1 MNGKPMID
9 KVVVVRKVAAASPVP
24 HDSSFDPKAH
34 PPEYEM
40 HVFVKGYDD
49 RASDATLDRLLDSV
63 GIESED
69 LAKFKLAIRALSFGD
84 YVSIDVPYGA

>member
-1 MNGKPMID
+1 MKTKPMVD
-9 KVVVVRKVAAASPVP
+9 KVVVVRKVAAANPDP

-40 HVFVKGYDD
+40 HVFVKSYDH
-49 RASDATLDRLLDSV
+49 RAPDAMLDHLLDGT
-63 GIESED
+63 GIHPEE

>member
-1 MNGKPMID
+1 MNTKPMID
-9 KVVVVRKVAAASPVP
+9 KVVVVRKVAAANPDP

-40 HVFVKGYDD
+40 HVFVKSYDN
-49 RASDATLDRLLDSV
+49 RAPDAMLDHLLDGA
-63 GIESED
+63 GIESEE

-84 YVSIDVPYGA
+84 YVSIDVSHGA